1 MLSNT
6 LRLSFYYL
14 KIINIFHP
22 SYHTRIMGQ
31 ILKKANNKCVCV
43 HEIIHNENED
53 ENEKKNTYM
62 EHQ

>member
-1 MLSNT
+1 
-6 LRLSFYYL
+6 
-14 KIINIFHP
+14 
-22 SYHTRIMGQ
+22 MGQ